1 MAVPFRYNLRNL
13 RVRWVTSLLTVLG
26 IVMVTVVFVMLFAMG
41 LGMERSLK
49 GSGDP
54 LGLIAL
60 RVGTTAESQS
70 VVTKQQLEDVMGI
83 PGLFRDAKGE
93 LMVSP
98 ELVEVSNAVKLD
110 GGKAN
115 VPLRGVG
122 PMSRALR
129 SELKLVEGRWFNPGV
144 GELVVGVGA
153 RRRFADLKVED
164 TPSFRG
170 RKWKIVG
177 AFECGGQAYE
187 SELWGDINDMKAQFK
202 RDYSAILIRCASA
215 GEVKRVCNVIQGNK
229 QFSLDALPHI
239 EYFEN
244 QDLAG
249 KMIKAIGVIMGVVL
263 SIGAIFG
270 AANTM
275 YAAVASRTREIATM
289 RVLGFSRLAI
299 WFSFV
304 LESAVLGL
312 AGGVLGSALGY
323 LLFNNMATGTVNWV
337 SFSELAF
344 QFRVTPGLM
353 LSGTLLALVMGVVG
367 GFFPAFRASRMTIA
381 RALRGL

>member
-1 MAVPFRYNLRNL
+1 
-13 RVRWVTSLLTVLG
+13 
-26 IVMVTVVFVMLFAMG
+26 
-41 LGMERSLK
+41 
-49 GSGDP
+49 
-54 LGLIAL
+54 
-60 RVGTTAESQS
+60 
-70 VVTKQQLEDVMGI
+70 
-83 PGLFRDAKGE
+83 
-93 LMVSP
+93 
-98 ELVEVSNAVKLD
+98 
-110 GGKAN
+110 
-115 VPLRGVG
+115 
-122 PMSRALR
+122 
-129 SELKLVEGRWFNPGV
+129 
-144 GELVVGVGA
+144 
-153 RRRFADLKVED
+153 
-164 TPSFRG
+164 
-170 RKWKIVG
+170 
-177 AFECGGQAYE
+177 
-187 SELWGDINDMKAQFK
+187 
-202 RDYSAILIRCASA
+202 
-215 GEVKRVCNVIQGNK
+215 
-229 QFSLDALPHI
+229 
-239 EYFEN
+239 
-244 QDLAG
+244 
-249 KMIKAIGVIMGVVL
+249 MIKAIGVIMGVVL

-312 AGGVLGSALGY
+312 AGGILGSALGY